1 MKLLTTQFL
10 LNMPLPLKRDLSSH
24 GSASDLFLIVL
35 TGSCADLAVLQSSCT
50 LSQAHM
56 PSIQTSAGG
65 LCIVKVLSGPD
76 MCHAS
81 PSGHQDPERNE
92 EFQGHGIITA
102 RSGPAMQRSVA
113 VNARMLPY
121 HLSRKILKHADSQ
134 LHRSSAALRHT
145 NKAIAASWLFEG
157 SRANS
162 A

>member
-1 MKLLTTQFL
+1 
-10 LNMPLPLKRDLSSH
+10 MPQPLKRDLSSH

-56 PSIQTSAGG
+56 PFIRTSAGG

-113 VNARMLPY
+113 VTARMLPY

-134 LHRSSAALRHT
+134 LRCSSAALRYT
-145 NKAIAASWLFEG
+145 NEAIAASWLFEG